1 MIYNNRRFF
10 TRQSFEIKSTG
21 INIHKKTLFDS
32 LEHEVSFEKIDNKKK
47 IQTTVN
53 NGLLIISFFFFVTGL
68 WFLLAGNNDVCFVFW
83 LIALFLILVAFIT
96 KLKVVTIACY
106 DGTNIDLYFKRG
118 NKEDVV
124 EFANQI
130 INSGN
135 SYLLNKYSKIDK
147 DLPIDSQIYNL
158 EFLRNK
164 EIITEEQFENLK
176 NQLLGRE
183 NKSSIGFSQ

>member
-1 MIYNNRRFF
+1 M
-10 TRQSFEIKSTG
+10 
-21 INIHKKTLFDS
+21 
-32 LEHEVSFEKIDNKKK
+32 
-47 IQTTVN
+47 
-53 NGLLIISFFFFVTGL
+53 
-68 WFLLAGNNDVCFVFW
+68 
-83 LIALFLILVAFIT
+83 
-96 KLKVVTIACY
+96 
-106 DGTNIDLYFKRG
+106 
-118 NKEDVV
+118 V